1 MRIASMVITATIAA
15 GAIIMVPGS
24 NVAEAS
30 AAQLRMGSEVT
41 LTSAQEVFLDERWG
55 AAEQSGKIICTS
67 LHSAGANFENRV
79 IARKQA
85 KAACTY
91 LGEKYGSDFYFQ
103 AKPTEVASMVGA
115 VFIRTHKPQVFE
127 PQTGTEASSESSS
140 VSISKT
146 IALPEMNFSSS
157 STVSREIVD
166 VANERLSSIEG
177 VAEIV
182 CTAVVG
188 ENWDAS
194 RIALSLL
201 KAKSLCLSLS
211 TEGTVTTRFQTKI
224 SKSAWAGRLMLT
236 TVSQSERSTTP
247 SQERSASESQP
258 VQPSRPKPTQPPRSP
273 SAQETAPGSSS
284 PNRSPQNSAPGE
296 TEENEGSNQE
306 TLPEP
311 EPITVDIS
319 GTAVPGQL
327 LTAAF
332 SNVPTG
338 ATVTCIWHDSR
349 DSVSREVLG
358 SSCSIS
364 VPDGTALYFSA
375 TVSQGGAELFSVSDR
390 QICDLCVS
398 PEPEDPT
405 MEIVGERYVG
415 NTLRIVV
422 SPLPEGS
429 TVVCSWESNGSYNNT
444 IYSNSCNF
452 TPNRQITGAIF
463 VRAIATIPGKPGWSS
478 GFVSVGKIMYRPISP
493 TPSLVVSGERF
504 VGETLTASVGP
515 LPPGASLSC
524 TWESRG
530 IYNSTTFGRSC
541 SFALDKRYG
550 NETLWVRAVVSL
562 PNHSDW
568 SSGYVNIGS
577 IGYRQFSSTPELNLT
592 GTLRVGE
599 TITAEIANQPEGS
612 SVSCEWYTL
621 GYNGP
626 IVKATSCSVP
636 MTLSLATTA
645 NGAQGLFLKVS
656 VGKSGYDSWRT
667 TRQIPNV
674 ELLVFNPTFEVIGDR
689 TVGSTLVASV
699 TNIPDGSVVSCRW
712 SRKNPRGANV
722 SRVEYSTACELTI
735 TDELKR
741 SINLYSW
748 GMDVQVTVNKADYP
762 QWSRLQ
768 SGIFIQ

>member
-1 MRIASMVITATIAA
+1 MRIASMVIAATIAA
-15 GAIIMVPGS
+15 GAIIMAPGS

-41 LTSAQEVFLDERWG
+41 LTSAQEGFLDERWG
-55 AAEQSGKIICTS
+55 AAEQSGKLICTS
-67 LHSAGANFENRV
+67 LHSAGAGFNDRV

-91 LGEKYGSDFYFQ
+91 LGEKYGLDFFFQ
-103 AKPTEVASMVGA
+103 AKPTDVASMVGT
-115 VFIRTHKPQVFE
+115 VFIRTHKPQ
-127 PQTGTEASSESSS
+127 PLKTQTGAESSSESSS
-140 VSISKT
+140 ISISKT
-146 IALPEMNFSSS
+146 IALPEMNLTS
-157 STVSREIVD
+157 STASREIID
-166 VANERLSSIEG
+166 VANERLGSIDG
-177 VAEIV
+177 FVVEIV

-194 RIALSLL
+194 RVALSLL
-201 KAKSLCLSLS
+201 KARSLCSSLL
-211 TEGTVTTRFQTKI
+211 TESTVTTRFQTKI

-247 SQERSASESQP
+247 IQERSVSESQP
-258 VQPSRPKPTQPPRSP
+258 VQPSRPSPAQPPRSP
-273 SAQETAPGSSS
+273 SAPGSSN
-284 PNRSPQNSAPGE
+284 PDRSPQNSAPS
-296 TEENEGSNQE
+296 ENDEDEGLSQE
-306 TLPEP
+306 TIPAPER
-311 EPITVDIS
+311 EPIAVDIS
-319 GTAVPGQL
+319 GTALPGQL

-332 SNVPTG
+332 TNVPTG
-338 ATVTCIWHDSR
+338 ATVACIWHDSR
-349 DSVSREVLG
+349 ANVPREVLG

-390 QICDLCVS
+390 QICDLCAS

-415 NTLRIVV
+415 ETLRVIV

-429 TVVCSWESNGSYNNT
+429 TVACSWESNGSYNNT
-444 IYSNSCNF
+444 IYSNSCNY

-463 VRAIATIPGKPGWSS
+463 VRAVATIPGRPEWSS
-478 GFVSVGKIMYRPISP
+478 GFVSVGNILYRPISP

-515 LPPGASLSC
+515 IPPGASLSC

-530 IYNSTTFGRSC
+530 SYNNTIYGRSC
-541 SFALDKRYG
+541 NFALSQRFGDG
-550 NETLWVRAVVSL
+550 SLWVRAVVSL
-562 PNHSDW
+562 PNHADW
-568 SSGYVNIGS
+568 SSGYVNLGP
-577 IGYRQFSSTPELNLT
+577 IGYRQFSPEPELNIS

-599 TITAEIANQPEGS
+599 TITAQITNQPEGS
-612 SVSCEWYTL
+612 SVTCNWYTP
-621 GYNGP
+621 GYIAPTQHG
-626 IVKATSCSVP
+626 TSCSLLL
-636 MTLSLATTA
+636 TNSLANAA
-645 NGAQGLFLKVS
+645 NGGQGLFVRVS
-656 VGKSGYDSWRT
+656 VAKSGFDTWGA
-667 TRQIPNV
+667 TRQIQNV

-699 TNIPDGSVVSCRW
+699 TNIPEGSVVSCLW
-712 SRKNPRGANV
+712 SRKNPRGSNV

-748 GMDVQVTVNKADYP
+748 GMDVQVRVNKAEYP